1 MGSVGRSAAFH
12 ERASLHLITEKL
24 TDAQCRPRQRG
35 NDHLD
40 SCCPAHDDSSPSL
53 SVDWVPNPGRVL
65 VCCQTGCATPDV
77 AAALGIT
84 MAQLYD
90 EPKQRGE
97 GSTSTF
103 RPRPKAVKKAAA
115 KPRAKITPE
124 CEHRFART
132 GAEYVYTD
140 EVGTVVF
147 KVVREECTNGCG
159 KKNFPVR
166 SVDPDRPD
174 RWLRKWPAA
183 DASRPLY
190 RLPEVL
196 AAVRDGR
203 TVYLVEGEK
212 DADALAEA
220 GEVATCNPGG
230 AAAANRPTKW
240 RDEHTKALVGARVVM
255 VADRDTAGYQHAT
268 AVSAAIKD
276 TVVSLD
282 VVEAVTGKDAHDHLS
297 AGHTVA
303 EFVPCTWGSAAPALD
318 PADADQGDAEVIDL
332 GSRRKGGGPGGPEG
346 PGGGDGGAGGGGTG
360 GGEGDG
366 EAHPFLLTED
376 YAVVDG
382 VLAKRKRSPG
392 PKPKGKKP
400 RPTFVQILDAD
411 VRVTRLYTLDTGG
424 APEKPKTTKA
434 ETGGDGKE
442 EKPRKKTAGRMRTRG
457 YDLEVTQDG
466 NTVSVERV
474 TREEWTRMD
483 WVDRLPF
490 DLSYSDTPQGRSEV
504 RNAILA
510 VSSPET
516 VSAFALLG
524 WRENIDGRLIYVHA
538 GGAIDANGP
547 VDGVDA
553 QLPDQLTGYVLPA
566 PPTTPEAL
574 RKAVMASL
582 SLLEKLPARIAAP
595 LLGASYRAVL
605 GDVHRPMALLG
616 TKGTG
621 KSSLAC
627 IAASAFIPGI
637 SVDAMPIPAGEDSIT
652 IPTLSKLFHWGGDVL
667 LPLDDLAPDKGLE
680 RSQQRANQIIRAIF
694 NATGRQLSQKD
705 GRLQSVLKPRGIVV
719 LTAEFPA
726 SAGSA
731 EDRVHYIP
739 LVAGEVR
746 IRTLIELSVPE
757 LANGRAALTAAMAQ
771 HHAAKMPMTDALKTA
786 AAKYTGEFANDGA
799 ENEGQDLRYAG
810 AVADFAVGWRA
821 MLDMAVERGALAEAE
836 AEEAWQKAKAGLME
850 AKARQATV
858 SNRRNIAERF
868 ADLLLSAFMSRAHL
882 VSHDTSGAPEQA
894 TALGWEVWKAETE
907 YKELR
912 PRGMAI
918 GWTDGKKV
926 WLDPGMAYAV
936 IETQAAAEKDPVNLG
951 KRSVAG
957 ALADAGVLSVEESTD
972 GRRTEVR
979 TVLAGKRRRV
989 WEFDLGWLFAEGAP
1003 PAGPEDGGNGGD
1015 SQDPAGDTQ
1024 GPKSAAE
1031 ETAAPEEPA
1040 GPVQEAIPAEPQ
1052 PVIAPVPAPR
1062 APEPALAAVAAVPA
1076 PSSTPAAAAA
1086 QTTKEEAMAPAS
1098 AHMRTPDTARFAAPA
1113 VVADTN
1119 GGHLADGKL
1128 TIVPLP
1134 ARVESLAD
1142 LAEWGT
1148 TLSLGVERKFG
1159 MPDDAQVWIWP
1170 DLAEKLGLPAKPPAE
1185 GTKAAKDHPAV
1196 TALRE
1201 AGWNVG
1207 ELRSWMAA
1215 YRSGQRTVRLVVA
1228 GWENESTC
1236 ELLTEGEF
1244 PLDAATLAYRIG
1256 MYAYRT
1262 GMSYRLTPGVTGI
1275 DLALAFPHPKAPRL
1289 VDNPNPPAPARART
1303 TEDDYSWMRA
1313 ATADELA
1320 MKYVHSYDARMMY
1333 LGSFLQVVVGTG
1345 DPRHIADGCDFD
1357 KKTAGY
1363 WRLDPGQWEDVLLPD
1378 LFQPVGHRPRR
1389 DGTRW
1394 YATPTLSVAEEL
1406 GYAIKPVEAYLYDNS
1421 TRYYETWAKTL
1432 RDAITA
1438 LRERGQDPDA
1448 EAVVQALKATYRETS
1463 GMLTVKGSGK
1473 LYRPDH
1479 RHFVISLARANLTRK
1494 IHNAAKEG
1502 RHVLAVGTDNVLY
1515 ASNDPDPITAAP
1527 TAFRIGT
1534 GLGQFGIKGTA
1545 LMADVA
1551 DMLTPGKRPDELLNF
1566 VGTGQKKEA

>member
-1 MGSVGRSAAFH
+1 MGSVGRSAAFS
-12 ERASLHLITEKL
+12 ERASLHSITEKL
-24 TDAQCRPRQRG
+24 TDAQCRPRLRG
-35 NDHLD
+35 TDHLD

-53 SVDWVPNPGRVL
+53 TVDWKPNPGRVL
-65 VCCQTGCATPDV
+65 VCCQTGCATDDV
-77 AAALGIT
+77 AAALGMT
-84 MAQLYD
+84 LADLYD

-97 GSTSTF
+97 GRTSTF
-103 RPRPKAVKKAAA
+103 RPRAKPVKKAPAA
-115 KPRAKITPE
+115 PKPETTPK
-124 CEHRFART
+124 CEHRFAKT

-140 EVGTVVF
+140 ELGTIVF
-147 KVVREECTNGCG
+147 KVVREECTKGCG
-159 KKNFPVR
+159 KKNFPV
-166 SVDPDRPD
+166 SSIDPDNPK
-174 RWLRKWPAA
+174 RWVRRWPAA

-196 AAVRDGR
+196 DAVRDGR

-212 DADALAEA
+212 DADAMANA
-220 GEVATCNPGG
+220 GHVATCNPGG
-230 AAAANRPTKW
+230 AAAVNRATKW
-240 RDEHTKALVGARVVM
+240 REEHTKALVGARVVI
-255 VADRDTAGYQHAT
+255 VADRDKAGYQHAMAVGT
-268 AVSAAIKD
+268 ALQDVAD
-276 TVVSLD
+276 TLD
-282 VVEAVTGKDAHDHLS
+282 VVEAATGKDPYDHLS

-303 EFVPCTWGSAAPALD
+303 EFVPCTWGRAAPALD
-318 PADADQGDAEVIDL
+318 PADAEKGDAEVIDL
-332 GSRRKGGGPGGPEG
+332 GSRRKGGGPGGP
-346 PGGGDGGAGGGGTG
+346 GGGDGGTGSGGNGGGAGGDD
-360 GGEGDG
+360 EP
-366 EAHPFLLTED
+366 HPFLLTED

-382 VLAKRKRSPG
+382 VLAKRKRTPG
-392 PKPKGKKP
+392 PKPKGKTQ

-424 APEKPKTTKA
+424 SAEKAKTMQA
-434 ETGGDGKE
+434 EAAEEGKE
-442 EKPRKKTAGRMRTRG
+442 EKPKKKTAGRMRTRG
-457 YDLEVTQDG
+457 YDLEVTQNG
-466 NTVSVERV
+466 NTVHVERV
-474 TREEWTRMD
+474 TREEWTRME

-490 DLSYSDTPQGRSEV
+490 DLSYSDTPNGRSEV

-510 VSSPET
+510 VSSPEA

-524 WRENIDGRLIYVHA
+524 WRENIDGRLVYVHA

-547 VDGVDA
+547 VGGVA
-553 QLPDQLTGYVLPA
+553 TQLPDQLSGYTLPV
-566 PPTTPEAL
+566 PPTAPEAL

-582 SLLEKLPARIAAP
+582 TLLEKLPARIAAP
-595 LLGASYRAVL
+595 LLGAAYRAVL
-605 GDVHRPMALLG
+605 GDVHRPIALLG

-637 SVDAMPIPAGEDSIT
+637 RVDAMPIPAGEDSIT
-652 IPTLSKLFHWGGDVL
+652 IPTLSKLFHLGGDVL

-680 RSQQRANQIIRAIF
+680 RSQQRANLIFRAIF
-694 NATGRQLSQKD
+694 NGTGRQLSKKD
-705 GRLQSVLKPRGIVV
+705 NGFQSVLAPRGIVIV
-719 LTAEFPA
+719 TAEFPA

-746 IRTLIELSVPE
+746 IRTLIDLSLPE
-757 LANGRAALTAAMAQ
+757 LAHGRAALTAAMAQ
-771 HHAAKMPMTDALKTA
+771 HHAAKMPMTDTLKMA
-786 AAKYTGEFANDGA
+786 EAKYTGEFANSEIKA
-799 ENEGQDLRYAG
+799 EDEGQDLRYAG

-821 MLDMAVERGALAEAE
+821 MLDMATERGALTEAE
-836 AEEAWQKAKAGLME
+836 AEDVWQRAKAGLME

-858 SNRRNIAERF
+858 SNRRNTADRF

-882 VSHDTSGAPEQA
+882 VDSDTSGAPAQA
-894 TALGWEVWKAETE
+894 TALGWELLKADTE

-912 PRGMAI
+912 PRGAAI
-918 GWTDGKKV
+918 GWSDGKKV
-926 WLDPGMAYAV
+926 WLDPGIAYAIV
-936 IETQAAAEKDPVNLG
+936 EAQAGAEKDPLNLG
-951 KRSVAG
+951 KRSVSA
-957 ALADAGVLSVEESTD
+957 ALADAGVLTVENSTTE

-979 TVLAGKRRRV
+979 ATIAGKRRRV
-989 WEFDLGWLFAEGAP
+989 WELDLAWLFAEGTP
-1003 PAGPEDGGNGGD
+1003 PAGPGDEGNGGGG
-1015 SQDPAGDTQ
+1015 QDPAGDT
-1024 GPKSAAE
+1024 P
-1031 ETAAPEEPA
+1031 APEPETEAPA
-1040 GPVQEAIPAEPQ
+1040 PEQPEAPVQESFPVAAEP
-1052 PVIAPVPAPR
+1052 VSAPVPGPR
-1062 APEPALAAVAAVPA
+1062 TPEPALAAVTVAAAPA
-1076 PSSTPAAAAA
+1076 PRTIPAAAAA
-1086 QTTKEEAMAPAS
+1086 KTTKEEAMAPAS
-1098 AHMRTPDTARFAAPA
+1098 AHMRTPDTQRFAAPA
-1113 VVADTN
+1113 VVADMH

-1128 TIVPLP
+1128 TVLPLP

-1215 YRSGQRTVRLVVA
+1215 YRPGQRTIRLVVA

-1275 DLALAFPHPKAPRL
+1275 DLALAFPHPKAPGL

-1313 ATADELA
+1313 ATTAELA
-1320 MKYVHSYDARMMY
+1320 TKYVHSYDARMMY

-1363 WRLDPGQWEDVLLPD
+1363 WRLDPGQWEDILLPD
-1378 LFQPVGHRPRR
+1378 LFQPVGHRARR

-1421 TRYYETWAKTL
+1421 TRYYEEWAKTL

-1515 ASNDPDPITAAP
+1515 ASNDPDPVTAAP

-1551 DMLTPGKRPDELLNF
+1551 DLLTPGKRPDEVLN
-1566 VGTGQKKEA
+1566 VLAGRKEA